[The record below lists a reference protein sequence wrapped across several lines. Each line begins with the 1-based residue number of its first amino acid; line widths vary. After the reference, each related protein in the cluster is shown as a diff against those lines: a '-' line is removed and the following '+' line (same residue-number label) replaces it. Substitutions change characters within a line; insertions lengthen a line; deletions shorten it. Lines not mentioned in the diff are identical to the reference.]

1 MLRFLAP
8 QYPDYVPLADLL
20 RGRRSVVLLGATLG
34 SLSSPDRPETSVLL
48 AELAEAGVPMTFGL
62 VDPDA
67 PAHVHET
74 LATWLGISPDDVQR
88 RLRTTTRFL
97 LQFRAG
103 AGRHAERIAIRGL
116 RVLPS
121 SGVAMV
127 DHETPAIRAR
137 LALYPMQATP
147 RYDPFVEGDRST
159 PEGRT
164 LCDLC
169 INHFTRLIATSL
181 DLTGGSYD

>member
-8 QYPDYVPLADLL
+8 RFPDYLPLTELL
-20 RGRRSVVLLGATLG
+20 TGRRSVVFLGATLG
-34 SLSSPDRPETSVLL
+34 SLSSPDRPETAHLL
-48 AELAEAGVPMTFGL
+48 AGLARAGIPMTFGL

-74 LATWLGISPDDVQR
+74 LATWLGTSPDDVQQ
-88 RLRTTTRFL
+88 RLRTTLRFL
-97 LQFRAG
+97 RQLRAD
-103 AGRHAERIAIRGL
+103 AGPHVERIAIHGL
-116 RVLPS
+116 HVLPS

-127 DHETPAIRAR
+127 DHETPSIRAR

-147 RYDPFVEGDRST
+147 RYDPFIEGDRST

-169 INHFTRLIATSL
+169 LNHFTRLTATSL
-181 DLTGGSYD
+181 DLSDGST